1 MFYFDSHVISLK
13 GMSESFSSPMFGG
26 FLGRA
31 CTAMD
36 KLVSEDDTGKLE
48 ELVVVPDFLHRV
60 WVLELH
66 Y

>member
-1 MFYFDSHVISLK
+1 
-13 GMSESFSSPMFGG
+13 MFGG